1 MKSKKNKKIL
11 IFGGNGFLGKTIIDL
26 LLKLEFE
33 VVVFTRKKFLEKNL
47 SKHVSKKNIKFVLWD
62 PNNIKFIEDEFLGA
76 ETTINLCGIL
86 YENKR
91 NDFYKVHSD
100 LPSTLAELC
109 VKFNVKN
116 FLHVSALGVSE
127 TSKSRYSSSKASG
140 ERRLLEIFPKAKI
153 VRPSLIFG
161 DGDNFFGQFS
171 QMASISPVLPLISR
185 STKFQPVSVE
195 DVAAGIINL
204 INSKGKINSIYE
216 FGGKS
221 IYTFEDLLKM
231 LLDVKKI
238 RRILLP
244 LNSKLMKIPAL
255 FLQQLPKPPFT
266 VDQMILLENDNI
278 LMNNL
283 PGLGE
288 LGIVP
293 KELQEELIKIYQN
306 K

>member
-1 MKSKKNKKIL
+1 MS
-11 IFGGNGFLGKTIIDL
+11 
-26 LLKLEFE
+26 
-33 VVVFTRKKFLEKNL
+33 
-47 SKHVSKKNIKFVLWD
+47 
-62 PNNIKFIEDEFLGA
+62 
-76 ETTINLCGIL
+76 
-86 YENKR
+86 
-91 NDFYKVHSD
+91 
-100 LPSTLAELC
+100 
-109 VKFNVKN
+109 
-116 FLHVSALGVSE
+116 
-127 TSKSRYSSSKASG
+127 
-140 ERRLLEIFPKAKI
+140 
-153 VRPSLIFG
+153 FG
-161 DGDNFFGQFS
+161 DGDNLFGQFS

-195 DVAAGIINL
+195 DVAMGIINL
-204 INSKGKINSIYE
+204 INSKGKVNSIYE